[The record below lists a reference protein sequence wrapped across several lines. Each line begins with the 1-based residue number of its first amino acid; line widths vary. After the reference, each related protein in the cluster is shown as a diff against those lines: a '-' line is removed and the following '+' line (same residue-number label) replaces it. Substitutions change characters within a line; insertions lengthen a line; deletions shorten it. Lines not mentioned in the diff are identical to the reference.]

1 MSELTEVLEA
11 ITALHQRGERM
22 ALATIVAVT
31 GSTYRGPGAR
41 LLIPEDGEL
50 VGNISA
56 GCLEDDV
63 AKVGRE
69 VMEERKPR
77 LMTFDL
83 TAEDEAVWGWGLG
96 CNGVIEVFV
105 EPAERAAEVAE
116 TLREAVEKDRTL
128 AAVTVIESSIDEVS
142 RGARILVRPDA
153 PPTGS
158 KSKQGSLGLP
168 EADAAAARIGLDA
181 LEGGR
186 SATREIA
193 LSRGTLRAFVEVF
206 EPPPRLVVCGAGH
219 DAIPLVHQAN
229 AIGFRVVVIDD
240 RELFLTKDRYPEA
253 AGFLVSDPGEAATA
267 TAADP
272 RTYVVVMSHNYL
284 RDKEYLRSFLK
295 SDAVYI
301 GMLGPRKRTDRLLD
315 ELRSEGVEVTNRDLA
330 RIHGPAGLD
339 LGSEGPDEIASA
351 IAAEILAVRRRRTG
365 GFLRDRDAPI
375 HDR

>member
-1 MSELTEVLEA
+1 MSELTEVLQA
-11 ITALHQRGERM
+11 ITALHTRGERM

-41 LLIPEDGEL
+41 LLIPEDGDL

-69 VMEERKPR
+69 VMEEQKPR

-116 TLREAVEKDRTL
+116 SLREAVEKDRTL
-128 AAVTVIESSIDEVS
+128 AAVTVIESSIDDVAP
-142 RGARILVRPDA
+142 GARVLIRPDA
-153 PPTGS
+153 PAQS
-158 KSKQGSLGLP
+158 NQGSLGMP
-168 EADAAAARIGLDA
+168 EADSAAARIAMDA
-181 LEGGR
+181 LEDGR
-186 SATREIA
+186 TSTRQID
-193 LSRGTLRAFVEVF
+193 LSQGTLRAFVEVF
-206 EPPPRLVVCGAGH
+206 EPPPRLLVCGAGH
-219 DAIPLVHQAN
+219 DAIPLVQQAA

-240 RELFLTKDRYPEA
+240 RELFLTKDRFPPSS
-253 AGFLVSDPGEAATA
+253 GFLVADPAQAAT
-267 TAADP
+267 TAGVDQKTFA
-272 RTYVVVMSHNYL
+272 VVMSHNYL

-295 SDAVYI
+295 SNATYI

-315 ELRSEGVEVTNRDLA
+315 ELRSEGVEVTERDLV

-339 LGSEGPDEIASA
+339 LGSEGPDEIAAS
-351 IAAEILAVRRRRTG
+351 IASEILAVRRKRSG